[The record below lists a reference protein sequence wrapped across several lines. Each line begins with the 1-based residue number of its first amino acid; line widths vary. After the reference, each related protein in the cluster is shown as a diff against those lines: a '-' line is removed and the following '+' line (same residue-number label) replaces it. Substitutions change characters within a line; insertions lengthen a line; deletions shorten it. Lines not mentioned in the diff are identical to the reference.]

1 MTSDP
6 EDVGSG
12 TSLTARSP
20 ELDFSLVLSRVI
32 GSVKDDPAQLRNAV
46 YELARFKLQRE
57 AWHRHPPMSFIEICR
72 MMRAFESAIARVET
86 VSAKHD
92 EIKALQSLDRLI
104 ESWESSASTMLMAPQ
119 APMLVIDQTAGAT
132 ADVEPVPAM
141 PALPRRASPKHASS
155 KHASPN
161 HFRGWQWPGAAQ
173 LVRGVVVMVVAAA
186 LCVVL
191 DRQFGLLGRHGAP
204 ATAPVPA
211 TPTSKT
217 ADARLPAAPSVATA
231 PALPLPDVYGVYAL
245 NNGRLH
251 ELEALPGRV
260 PDPKVFM
267 STPIKTASRTVLSDG
282 QVAFIAYRR
291 DIAGNAPDR
300 VAVRIIARVV
310 RAMTF
315 NTTGQAS
322 TASVD
327 DQWTIRSNAYEW
339 RVAPVNDHAEM
350 LMIRPEN
357 PDFSLPPGRYGMV
370 LKGQAYDFTI
380 DGPITDPA
388 QCLERI
394 EAANGAFY
402 SECRHP

>member
-57 AWHRHPPMSFIEICR
+57 AWHRHPPMSFVEICR

-104 ESWESSASTMLMAPQ
+104 ESWEFSASTMVLAPQ

-204 ATAPVPA
+204 ATASVPA

-217 ADARLPAAPSVATA
+217 ADARLPAAPSVPTA

-251 ELEALPGRV
+251 DSRRFPAAV

-267 STPIKTASRTVLSDG
+267 STPIKIASRTVLSDG
-282 QVAFIAYRR
+282 QVAFIVYRR

-315 NTTGQAS
+315 T
-322 TASVD
+322 
-327 DQWTIRSNAYEW
+327 
-339 RVAPVNDHAEM
+339 
-350 LMIRPEN
+350 
-357 PDFSLPPGRYGMV
+357 PPGRPRPR
-370 LKGQAYDFTI
+370 ASTTN
-380 DGPITDPA
+380 GPS
-388 QCLERI
+388 
-394 EAANGAFY
+394 AAMPMNGAWRRSTITPKCSWGRGQSKRRPPHNRPLYARSTGGRFAAAQTEPTDGRG
-402 SECRHP
+402 SRWQCALTCCRI

>member
-57 AWHRHPPMSFIEICR
+57 AWHRHPPMSFVEICR

-104 ESWESSASTMLMAPQ
+104 ESWESSTSTMVLAPQ

-204 ATAPVPA
+204 ATASVPA

-217 ADARLPAAPSVATA
+217 ADARLPAAPSVPTA

-251 ELEALPGRV
+251 ELEALPGR
-260 PDPKVFM
+260 
-267 STPIKTASRTVLSDG
+267 
-282 QVAFIAYRR
+282 
-291 DIAGNAPDR
+291 
-300 VAVRIIARVV
+300 
-310 RAMTF
+310 RA
-315 NTTGQAS
+315 
-322 TASVD
+322 
-327 DQWTIRSNAYEW
+327 
-339 RVAPVNDHAEM
+339 
-350 LMIRPEN
+350 RPEGVHVDADQDRK
-357 PDFSLPPGRYGMV
+357 PHGPVGRTGRLHRLSPRHSRKRARPRRSPHHRAGRARHDVQHHRAGLDRERRRPMDHP
-370 LKGQAYDFTI
+370 Q
-380 DGPITDPA
+380 
-388 QCLERI
+388 QCL
-394 EAANGAFY
+394 
-402 SECRHP
+402 